1 MCYNTYETNKKGAFA
16 RFDQI
21 KEGKNIMAKSAYEK
35 VYESL
40 KKAIQ
45 KTDTSAFKGFFAFQF
60 TVTGDAAGT
69 FYAKFAEGDDK
80 ITVENFDYKGATAT
94 FVADAATFTA
104 LVEGKLAPAD
114 AVKSGALVV
123 EGNEAGCADIFGEI
137 APKKAAKKAAAPKA
151 EKKAPAAKKAA
162 APKAE
167 KKAPAAEK
175 KAPAAEKKAPAAKK
189 PAAPKAEKKAPAAKK
204 PAAPKAEVKAEAP
217 KTEAP
222 KAEAKKPAA
231 PKAKK

>member
-1 MCYNTYETNKKGAFA
+1 
-16 RFDQI
+16 
-21 KEGKNIMAKSAYEK
+21 MAKSAYEK

-175 KAPAAEKKAPAAKK
+175 KAPAAKK